1 MAQVTINL
9 PTMAN
14 WRTTLFGLAT
24 AGSYAAIEYFQ
35 SGGLSWRGCAAAA
48 ARAALCCLVS
58 RAKEAATRH
67 QLAGLAESLVVAKL
81 AESNP
86 QVEAASP
93 PAAE

>member
-48 ARAALCCLVS
+48 AWAALCYLVPD
-58 RAKEAATRH
+58 AKEGATKQ
-67 QLAGLAESLVVAKL
+67 QLAGMAESLAVAKL
-81 AESNP
+81 AESKP
-86 QVEAASP
+86 QVEAAP